1 MSKKN
6 TMSEKNV
13 KEYLEKN
20 LDFFLD
26 KPDILANLE
35 IPHSKKGSVSLVER
49 QIDILREE
57 NRDLKNKLNELIH
70 NASSNQNL
78 IHKIY
83 EFAYKLIH
91 SKNFEDTI
99 SISCKDLVDEFDV
112 RECTFLFYDNV
123 KLKNKDIL
131 FYEKTHDLLKPFKSF
146 INNNLPRCNRLK
158 DEQLELLFKQPNEVK
173 SCALIP
179 LGIKQKLGFLAI
191 SSDDENRFNPDMSMD
206 YLKVIGQ
213 LISQSLKSYQL
224 KSI

>member
-6 TMSEKNV
+6 TISEKNI
-13 KEYLEKN
+13 KEYLERN

-57 NRDLKNKLNELIH
+57 NRDLKNKLNELIQ

-99 SISCKDLVDEFDV
+99 SISSKDLVEEFDV

-146 INNNLPRCNRLK
+146 IDNNLPRCNKLK
-158 DEQLELLFKQPNEVK
+158 SEQLKLLFKQPNNVK

-179 LGIKQKLGFLAI
+179 LGIQKKLGFLAI

-213 LISQSLKSYQL
+213 LISHSLKFYQL

>member
-57 NRDLKNKLNELIH
+57 NRDLKNKLNELIQ

-78 IHKIY
+78 IH
-83 EFAYKLIH
+83 
-91 SKNFEDTI
+91 
-99 SISCKDLVDEFDV
+99 
-112 RECTFLFYDNV
+112 
-123 KLKNKDIL
+123 
-131 FYEKTHDLLKPFKSF
+131 
-146 INNNLPRCNRLK
+146 
-158 DEQLELLFKQPNEVK
+158 
-173 SCALIP
+173 
-179 LGIKQKLGFLAI
+179 
-191 SSDDENRFNPDMSMD
+191 
-206 YLKVIGQ
+206 
-213 LISQSLKSYQL
+213 
-224 KSI
+224 

>member
-6 TMSEKNV
+6 TISEKNV

-26 KPDILANLE
+26 KPDILANIE

-49 QIDILREE
+49 QIDILRIE
-57 NRDLKNKLNELIH
+57 NKDLKNKLNEFIQ
-70 NASSNQNL
+70 NASSNHNL

-99 SISCKDLVDEFDV
+99 NISCKDLIEKFDV
-112 RECTFLFYDNV
+112 KECTFLFYNDI

-146 INNNLPRCNRLK
+146 ISITFGLIISGSIITYLSVYIPNL
-158 DEQLELLFKQPNEVK
+158 V
-173 SCALIP
+173 
-179 LGIKQKLGFLAI
+179 G
-191 SSDDENRFNPDMSMD
+191 
-206 YLKVIGQ
+206 Y
-213 LISQSLKSYQL
+213 
-224 KSI
+224 

>member
-1 MSKKN
+1 M
-6 TMSEKNV
+6 
-13 KEYLEKN
+13 EKN

-57 NRDLKNKLNELIH
+57 NRDLKNKLNELIQ

-99 SISCKDLVDEFDV
+99 SISCKDLVEEFDV

-146 INNNLPRCNRLK
+146 IDNNLPRCNKLK
-158 DEQLELLFKQPNEVK
+158 DEQLEILFKRPNDVK

-179 LGIKQKLGFLAI
+179 L
-191 SSDDENRFNPDMSMD
+191 S
-206 YLKVIGQ
+206 
-213 LISQSLKSYQL
+213 LIH
-224 KSI
+224 I

>member
-57 NRDLKNKLNELIH
+57 NRDLKNKLNELIQ

-83 EFAYKLIH
+83 EF
-91 SKNFEDTI
+91 E
-99 SISCKDLVDEFDV
+99 
-112 RECTFLFYDNV
+112 
-123 KLKNKDIL
+123 
-131 FYEKTHDLLKPFKSF
+131 
-146 INNNLPRCNRLK
+146 
-158 DEQLELLFKQPNEVK
+158 
-173 SCALIP
+173 
-179 LGIKQKLGFLAI
+179 
-191 SSDDENRFNPDMSMD
+191 
-206 YLKVIGQ
+206 
-213 LISQSLKSYQL
+213 
-224 KSI
+224 

>member
-6 TMSEKNV
+6 TISENNV

-26 KPDILANLE
+26 KPEILANLE

-57 NRDLKNKLNELIH
+57 NRDLKNKLNELIQ

-99 SISCKDLVDEFDV
+99 SISCKDLVEEFDV

-123 KLKNKDIL
+123 KLKNKDI
-131 FYEKTHDLLKPFKSF
+131 EDQ
-146 INNNLPRCNRLK
+146 I
-158 DEQLELLFKQPNEVK
+158 
-173 SCALIP
+173 
-179 LGIKQKLGFLAI
+179 
-191 SSDDENRFNPDMSMD
+191 DDDMYD
-206 YLKVIGQ
+206 YLR
-213 LISQSLKSYQL
+213 SL
-224 KSI
+224 

>member
-49 QIDILREE
+49 QIDILRKE
-57 NRDLKNKLNELIH
+57 NKDLKNKLNEFIQ
-70 NASSNQNL
+70 NASSNHNL

-99 SISCKDLVDEFDV
+99 SISCKDLIEEFDV
-112 RECTFLFYDNV
+112 KECTFLFYNDV

-131 FYEKTHDLLKPFKSF
+131 FYKKNHNLLKPFKSF
-146 INNNLPRCNRLK
+146 IDNNLPRCNKLK
-158 DEQLELLFKQPNEVK
+158 NEQLALLFKKPNDVK

-191 SSDDENRFNPDMSMD
+191 SSYDENRFNPDMSMD

>member
-6 TMSEKNV
+6 TMNEKKV
-13 KEYLEKN
+13 KDYLEKN

-26 KPDILANLE
+26 KPDILASLE
-35 IPHSKKGSVSLVER
+35 IPHLKKGSVSLVER
-49 QIDILREE
+49 QIDILRKE
-57 NRDLKNKLNELIH
+57 NKDLKDKLNEFIQ
-70 NASSNQNL
+70 NASSNHNL

-83 EFAYKLIH
+83 EFAYNLIH

-99 SISCKDLVDEFDV
+99 SISYKDLIEEFDV
-112 RECTFLFYDNV
+112 KECTFLFYNDV

-131 FYEKTHDLLKPFKSF
+131 LYKKNNKLLKPFKSF
-146 INNNLPRCNRLK
+146 IDNNLPRCNKLK
-158 DEQLELLFKQPNEVK
+158 DEQLELLFKQPNDVK

-179 LGIKQKLGFLAI
+179 LGINQKLGFLAI

-213 LISQSLKSYQL
+213 LISQSLKSHQL

>member
-1 MSKKN
+1 MSKRD
-6 TMSEKNV
+6 TISEKNV
-13 KEYLEKN
+13 REYLQKN

-49 QIDILREE
+49 QIDILRKE
-57 NRDLKNKLNELIH
+57 NKDLKDKLNEFIH
-70 NASSNQNL
+70 NASLNHNL

-99 SISCKDLVDEFDV
+99 NISCKNLIEEFDV
-112 RECTFLFYDNV
+112 MECTFLFFNDI

-131 FYEKTHDLLKPFKSF
+131 FYENSHDSLKPFKSF
-146 INNNLPRCNRLK
+146 IDNNLPRCNKLK
-158 DEQLELLFKQPNEVK
+158 SEQLKLLFKQPNNVK

-179 LGIKQKLGFLAI
+179 LGIQKKLGFLAI

-213 LISQSLKSYQL
+213 LISQSLKFYQL